1 MQKILFFDDEPFIT
15 KYIVR
20 NLKEN
25 FGWNGER
32 EITLVPNVEELLQ
45 TIDSDDL
52 TYDLFVLDLMVP
64 MPSGE
69 VKKQFSQDE
78 LDNMDEG
85 RLLGWV
91 MANKIRK
98 KEKYKKV
105 PVLYLSA
112 RSTPPISDAEKG
124 YTVYIRK
131 PVSPV
136 EISRIMNE
144 LLETNKDDK
153 K

>member
-15 KYIVR
+15 NYIVR

-25 FGWNGER
+25 YGWNGER
-32 EITLVPNVEELLQ
+32 EITLVSNVEDLLQ
-45 TIDSDDL
+45 IIDSEDL
-52 TYDLFVLDLMVP
+52 TYNLFVLDLMAP

-78 LDNMDEG
+78 LDKMDEG

-98 KEKYKKV
+98 MEKYKIV

-112 RSTPPISDAEKG
+112 RSTPPISDSEKE
-124 YTVYIRK
+124 YTAYIRK

-136 EISRIMNE
+136 EISRMMNE
-144 LLETNKDDK
+144 LLETN
-153 K
+153 

>member
-15 KYIVR
+15 NYMVR
-20 NLKEN
+20 NLQEN
-25 FGWNGER
+25 YEWNGDKEM
-32 EITLVPNVEELLQ
+32 TFVSNVEDLLQ
-45 TIDSDDL
+45 IINNDDL
-52 TYDLFVLDLMVP
+52 TYNLFVLDLMAP

-69 VKKQFSQDE
+69 EKKQFSQDE

-91 MANKIRK
+91 MAKKIRK
-98 KEKYKKV
+98 MEKYKNV

-112 RSTPPISDAEKG
+112 RSTPPISDSEKE
-124 YTVYIRK
+124 YTAYTRK

-136 EISRIMNE
+136 EISKMMKE
-144 LLETNKDDK
+144 LLKIN
-153 K
+153 